1 MSEAE
6 FTSYSM
12 TIGIGGLCLLMVFI
26 VFKLARDS
34 KAGRFGT
41 MILMLGLVLGV
52 FGFLLKNVLV
62 WWLER

>member
-1 MSEAE
+1 MTEAE

-26 VFKLARDS
+26 VFQLARDS